1 MTNDASP
8 KRREAAMPF
17 IMLTT
22 LIDMVTVGLIIPV
35 LPALVGSFT
44 HSQTDQTFWYGAVI
58 LAFAVAN
65 FFGAPLLGR
74 LSDSHGRRPILLLG
88 FCGLALTFF
97 ATALATAI
105 WMLIVVRLFGGLMNA
120 NLAVANAYVADIT
133 PPEQRAKRFGLLGAM
148 LGLGYIIGPV
158 AGGLLGAIDLRLPFF
173 VAGGIALINLAYGYF
188 VLPESLPPEKR
199 HAHMETRLNPLH
211 ALRELSTLGEAK
223 TLVTV
228 IAFSSLAQFTMFATW
243 VLYTTY
249 KFGWGPLEN
258 GWSLAVSGVI
268 SVLIQGLLLGR
279 LLRRFSARRL
289 AVAGMISGTLAYFF
303 FALAS
308 QGWMMY
314 VVILMNFLGH
324 TVAACIQSIISRA
337 SDEKS
342 QGRTMG
348 AVSSLNSLAAVF
360 SPIIG
365 TVLLGAVSH
374 LPRGDWRIG
383 TPFFFCAL
391 LQGAALI
398 FALRAFRRQPASAEL
413 GQTTPAP

>member
-17 IMLTT
+17 IMLTA
-22 LIDMVTVGLIIPV
+22 LIDMVSIGLIIPV

-65 FFGAPLLGR
+65 FFGSPILGR
-74 LSDSHGRRPILLLG
+74 LSDAHGRRPILLLG
-88 FCGLALTFF
+88 FCGLSLTFF

-105 WMLIVVRLFGGLMNA
+105 WMLIVVRLISGLMNA
-120 NLAVANAYVADIT
+120 NLAIANAYVADIT
-133 PPEQRAKRFGLLGAM
+133 PPEERAKRFGLLGAM
-148 LGLGYIIGPV
+148 FGLGYIIGPV
-158 AGGLLGAIDLRLPFF
+158 IGGLLGAIDLRLPFF
-173 VAGGIALINLAYGYF
+173 VAGGFGLLNLAYGYF

-199 HAHMETRLNPLH
+199 QSHGTQLNPLH
-211 ALRELSTLGEAK
+211 ALRELSTLGDAK
-223 TLVTV
+223 PLIVA

-258 GWSLAVSGVI
+258 GWSLAVSGVV
-268 SVLIQGLLLGR
+268 SVLVQGLLLGP

-289 AVAGMISGTLAYFF
+289 AMAGMISGCLAYFC
-303 FALAS
+303 FALAG

-324 TVAACIQSIISRA
+324 SVAACIQSIISKA
-337 SDEKS
+337 ADAQS

-348 AVSSLNSLAAVF
+348 AVSSLNSLMAVLG
-360 SPIIG
+360 PIVG
-365 TVLLGAVSH
+365 TALLGLVSH

-391 LQGAALI
+391 LQAVAMI
-398 FALRAFRRQPASAEL
+398 FALRAFRGRPALSGRGAREAA
-413 GQTTPAP
+413 Q

>member
-1 MTNDASP
+1 M
-8 KRREAAMPF
+8 
-17 IMLTT
+17 
-22 LIDMVTVGLIIPV
+22 
-35 LPALVGSFT
+35 
-44 HSQTDQTFWYGAVI
+44 
-58 LAFAVAN
+58 
-65 FFGAPLLGR
+65 LGR

-105 WMLIVVRLFGGLMNA
+105 WMLIAVRLFSGLMNA

-148 LGLGYIIGPV
+148 LGLGLHRRSGHRAV
-158 AGGLLGAIDLRLPFF
+158 CSARSTCDLPFF
-173 VAGGIALINLAYGYF
+173 VAGGFRADQPRLRLLRASRVPAARKNGT
-188 VLPESLPPEKR
+188 R
-199 HAHMETRLNPLH
+199 TMQTRLNPLH

-223 TLVTV
+223 TLVAV

-279 LLRRFSARRL
+279 LLRRFNARRL
-289 AVAGMISGTLAYFF
+289 AIAGMISGTLAYFL

-348 AVSSLNSLAAVF
+348 AVSALNSLAAVF

-365 TVLLGAVSH
+365 TALLGVVSH

-391 LQGAALI
+391 LQGVALI
-398 FALRAFRRQPASAEL
+398 FALRAFRHQPSRAR
-413 GQTTPAP
+413 APPSPLN